1 MKEKLMERIVD
12 TAFDFWCEEEYGS
25 DITAAVD
32 TAIQQPTEDS
42 IFQVIS
48 ITEANAFKAGFRIC
62 LEMFR
67 ELLCKE

>member
-1 MKEKLMERIVD
+1 MKEKCTEKIID
-12 TAFDFWCEEEYGS
+12 AAFDFWCEEEYGS

-32 TAIQQPTEDS
+32 AAIQQLTEDS